1 MEPIARR
8 KLMQGG
14 AALAVAASAV
24 TLPAVAFSMAS
35 NIDPVERVKQLV
47 KELEQAMRA
56 AYGGRIRVMGWGP
69 HDPANTENESQ
80 MSRPAVFFLTYPEEE
95 AAS

>member
-24 TLPAVAFSMAS
+24 TLPAVAFSMARRS
-35 NIDPVERVKQLV
+35 DPVERVKQAV

-56 AYGGRIRVMGWGP
+56 AYGGRIRVVGWGP
-69 HDPANTENESQ
+69 HFPADTDDPANGSRAVMICTHPNE
-80 MSRPAVFFLTYPEEE
+80 EG